1 LRSKVLLAATAFML
15 SLGTVGAKAD
25 TYQFTVV
32 DGVNTATFDL
42 SESLTPNLD
51 TSTLFQVNNVQV
63 SIVSNG
69 FHRLITENIDFHTAN
84 GNSEFISDSG
94 SWVADTLSLTN
105 GAYFTGTTA
114 DPTFKLGTYGITGD
128 SLTITDISAAV
139 PEPSTWAMML
149 LGFGGLG
156 FMAYRKKRNG
166 SSLRLA

>member
-1 LRSKVLLAATAFML
+1 VRLKVLLAATAFVL
-15 SLGTVGAKAD
+15 SLGAVGAKAD

-69 FHRLITENIDFHTAN
+69 SHRSVTESVDFHPAN

-94 SWVADTLSLTN
+94 GWFADTLSLTD
-105 GAYFTGTTA
+105 GAYFNGTTM
-114 DPTFKLGTYGITGD
+114 DPAFKLGTYGIPGD
-128 SLTITDISAAV
+128 SLTITDITAAV
-139 PEPSTWAMML
+139 PEPSTWAMMI
-149 LGFGGLG
+149 LGFCGIG
-156 FMAYRKKRNG
+156 FMAYCRKQNG
-166 SSLRLA
+166 PALRVA